1 VSLLD
6 QEAVVS
12 ITLSFS
18 LFPRS
23 ITFLFL
29 CLEKDIPLFDN
40 MIPALSLLAA
50 LGSLSHAAALPT
62 IPQLE
67 IRQSPAS
74 INATLGNVTIF
85 ATGMS
90 MILSW

>member
-1 VSLLD
+1 MLP
-6 QEAVVS
+6 
-12 ITLSFS
+12 T
-18 LFPRS
+18 
-23 ITFLFL
+23 
-29 CLEKDIPLFDN
+29 
-40 MIPALSLLAA
+40 LSLLAA
-50 LGSLSHAAALPT
+50 LGSLSRAAALPT

-67 IRQSPAS
+67 IRQSPTS

>member
-1 VSLLD
+1 ML
-6 QEAVVS
+6 
-12 ITLSFS
+12 
-18 LFPRS
+18 
-23 ITFLFL
+23 
-29 CLEKDIPLFDN
+29 
-40 MIPALSLLAA
+40 PALSLLAA